1 MAIEITIPRLGWSMD
16 EGVFVGWLKHDGE
29 PVRAG
34 DPLFSLEGE
43 KATQDVEAIDDGTLS
58 IPSNAPVAG
67 AKVVV
72 GAVIGYLLRAGES
85 APRGLVATEH
95 PFEPTISHSQPS
107 QSGSRVARLSSS
119 PLARRLAR
127 EHGIDWTQLR
137 GSGITGRIRK
147 VDVLEAVRA
156 RQRQVQPQLSRSDG
170 AAAPV
175 RLLPV
180 SPTRRTIA
188 ERMTESCRTT
198 APVTLSTTVNATNL
212 VGLRRQFQAAE
223 PDGVEVPSFTD
234 FVVKLTAI
242 ALRDHPLLNARWGDG
257 DTPIIVSGEAHIGI
271 AVDTEAG
278 LLVPV
283 IHGAAELGIRAV
295 ASRSRELIRRAR
307 ERQLRPADMQ
317 GGTFTITNL
326 GAFGIEMFTPI
337 INLPECAIL
346 GIGKIERRP
355 VMEGDKVVGQEQM
368 CLSLTFDHRIVDGA
382 PAARFLQQLTRL
394 IENPSPWLMS

>member
-1 MAIEITIPRLGWSMD
+1 MA
-16 EGVFVGWLKHDGE
+16 
-29 PVRAG
+29 
-34 DPLFSLEGE
+34 
-43 KATQDVEAIDDGTLS
+43 
-58 IPSNAPVAG
+58 
-67 AKVVV
+67 
-72 GAVIGYLLRAGES
+72 
-85 APRGLVATEH
+85 
-95 PFEPTISHSQPS
+95 
-107 QSGSRVARLSSS
+107 
-119 PLARRLAR
+119 
-127 EHGIDWTQLR
+127 
-137 GSGITGRIRK
+137 
-147 VDVLEAVRA
+147 
-156 RQRQVQPQLSRSDG
+156 
-170 AAAPV
+170 
-175 RLLPV
+175 
-180 SPTRRTIA
+180 
-188 ERMTESCRTT
+188 ESCRTT

-212 VGLRRQFQAAE
+212 VGLRRQFKATE
-223 PDGVEVPSFTD
+223 PDGVDVPSFTD

-307 ERQLRPADMQ
+307 ERQLRPADM

-355 VMEGDKVVGQEQM
+355 VMEGDKVVGQELM
-368 CLSLTFDHRIVDGA
+368 SLSLTFDHRIVDGA